1 MSITSVN
8 QNLAILNI
16 DKSNLVALDWCCKF
30 GNLHNPFVEGGEK
43 KTSVIRQQSSVNV
56 RLIAE
61 DRRLT
66 TSMQFYNVKTRTKV
80 EIPDSEV
87 TVVEMKNGKLA
98 AQAMNNGTKLF
109 RIIGKEDAA
118 RLGK

>member
-1 MSITSVN
+1 
-8 QNLAILNI
+8 
-16 DKSNLVALDWCCKF
+16 
-30 GNLHNPFVEGGEK
+30 
-43 KTSVIRQQSSVNV
+43 
-56 RLIAE
+56 
-61 DRRLT
+61 
-66 TSMQFYNVKTRTKV
+66 MQFYNVKTRTKV